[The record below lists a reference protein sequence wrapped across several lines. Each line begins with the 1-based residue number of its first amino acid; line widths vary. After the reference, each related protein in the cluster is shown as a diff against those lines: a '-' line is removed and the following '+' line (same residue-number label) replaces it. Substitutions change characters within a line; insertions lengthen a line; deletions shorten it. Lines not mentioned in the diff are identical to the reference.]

1 MTRVDFYILD
11 AADCAGRYDFA
22 YKIIEKA
29 YRMGHKVFIYA
40 DSETEAKAIDE
51 QLWQYRESAFLPHA
65 ILDQSSRSGH
75 QASRPKVEIHWQDC
89 GDHHDVMINLSTR
102 LPEEFSR
109 FDRVIEIV
117 SQEPAV
123 LSSTRHNYR
132 FYKDRNYP
140 LNQNDMRLQARH

>member
-22 YKIIEKA
+22 CKIIEKA
-29 YRMGHKVFIYA
+29 YKMGHQVLVYA
-40 DSETEAKAIDE
+40 DSEVEAKALDD
-51 QLWQYRESAFLPHA
+51 LMWQYRESAFLPHA
-65 ILDQSSRSGH
+65 ILDTQEKT
-75 QASRPKVEIHWQDC
+75 RPKVEIHWQEFH
-89 GDHHDVMINLSTR
+89 DHHDVMINLSTR
-102 LPEEFSR
+102 LPDEFSR
-109 FDRVIEIV
+109 FSRVIEIV

-123 LSSTRHNYR
+123 LASTRQNYR